1 MSLPKTLYSGNIF
14 WAICLYKRAVCLHK
28 RALYS
33 ESVFSAI
40 RLYTRALSPL
50 QFELLRIDFQNLS
63 LFCRDLHTAQN
74 RFSECRALLWRHIG
88 LFCGDIPLYK
98 RVLSRQEFVLACNE
112 TTTHTH
118 TWALNCMCTLST
130 APTHCLMQGERGALE
145 TLIVNTAHE
154 LQFASF
160 NSLEEVVEK
169 EVCVCLCVCMCVCV
183 CAHLCVCVNVHACVR
198 SLENAD
204 LCWSKSRFWYGLQN
218 GTNPKSKKDLPSKS
232 THRDQCIVEGGEY
245 A

>member
-1 MSLPKTLYSGNIF
+1 VETY
-14 WAICLYKRAVCLHK
+14 
-28 RALYS
+28 
-33 ESVFSAI
+33 
-40 RLYTRALSPL
+40 
-50 QFELLRIDFQNLS
+50 
-63 LFCRDLHTAQN
+63 
-74 RFSECRALLWRHIG
+74 RALLWRHALVQKSALSPRVCSRLQRNIFAEYRALLWRQIG
-88 LFCGDIPLYK
+88 LFCGDILLYK
-98 RVLSRQEFVLACNE
+98 RVLSHLEFVLACNE

-118 TWALNCMCTLST
+118 TCALNCMCTPST
-130 APTHCLMQGERGALE
+130 APAHCLMQGERGALE
-145 TLIVNTAHE
+145 TLLVNTAHE

-183 CAHLCVCVNVHACVR
+183 CEHLCVCVNVPACVR